1 MGKKLKICFISGVI
15 SRSGGTERVGI
26 LIANELAER
35 GYDEELFWVFGRRAD
50 EFQYSDKIRVA
61 GLLNPVSEGKLFRTY
76 IYPIIK
82 LHQFIKKNQFDI
94 VIDIDTLLSHYA
106 HCEMRE
112 NVPSLYLGN
121 ILIISIPKTIR
132 NAT

>member
-35 GYDEELFWVFGRRAD
+35 GYDVTILSFWDRGVPF
-50 EFQYSDKIRVA
+50 FQYSDKIRVA

-76 IYPIIK
+76 IYI
-82 LHQFIKKNQFDI
+82 
-94 VIDIDTLLSHYA
+94 
-106 HCEMRE
+106 
-112 NVPSLYLGN
+112 PSLN
-121 ILIISIPKTIR
+121 FTNS
-132 NAT
+132 